1 MINTLKMYEELSETM
16 DSKSAKKIVEIMGR
30 MYEELQNTVTKTGF
44 KELKDEFTELKN
56 IVKELS
62 VTIGELAQAQKKTEV
77 RIEELAQAQKK
88 TEVRIEE
95 LAQAQ
100 KKTEIILQEVVKR
113 QEKTE
118 IILKEVVKQQDFTNK
133 HLSGLGFILENEAYV
148 FLPALIKRDFG
159 ITLKEDLCRKY
170 LQDKKGSYLEV
181 NITAKGTKDTKD
193 IIIIG
198 ESKNQL
204 SENLVDEFI
213 RKKLKRFE
221 GVFKEKIVP
230 LIVTHMTSSPDVK
243 EYALNKGIKVYYSY
257 EFNKQKYQ
265 QLQHN

>member
-16 DSKSAKKIVEIMGR
+16 DSKSAKKIVEIMGK
-30 MYEELQNTVTKTGF
+30 MYEDLQNTVTKVEF
-44 KELKDEFTELKN
+44 KELKDEFGELKN
-56 IVKELS
+56 VVKELS
-62 VTIGELAQAQKKTEV
+62 GTVRELAVAQQRTEKRVEELAVAQQRTEKRVEELAVAQKELVVAQKKTELNV
-77 RIEELAQAQKK
+77 QEL
-88 TEVRIEE
+88 
-95 LAQAQ
+95 
-100 KKTEIILQEVVKR
+100 
-113 QEKTE
+113 
-118 IILKEVVKQQDFTNK
+118 VKQQDFTNK